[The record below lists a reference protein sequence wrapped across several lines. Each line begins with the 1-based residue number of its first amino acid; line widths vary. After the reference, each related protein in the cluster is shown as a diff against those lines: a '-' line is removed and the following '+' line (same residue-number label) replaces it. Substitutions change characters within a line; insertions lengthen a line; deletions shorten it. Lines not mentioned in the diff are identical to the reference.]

1 MTGTASHQAR
11 AAGLMRVALAI
22 LDEAGAATPAALL
35 QQALDALTDGES
47 VVPDSAL
54 LQQAAIAA
62 DPTMVRA
69 VGGALAVICTLLG
82 REKISSVEEISSI
95 LGVYAAKTAEQASA
109 EGLILGYWAAMLRDV
124 GEALGQEDTH

>member
-1 MTGTASHQAR
+1 MTGTASHQAQ
-11 AAGLMRVALAI
+11 AAGLMRAALAI
-22 LDEAGAATPAALL
+22 LDEAGEATPAALL
-35 QQALDALTDGES
+35 QQALDALADGES
-47 VVPDSAL
+47 GAPDSGL

-69 VGGALAVICTLLG
+69 IGGALAVICTILG
-82 REKISSVEEISSI
+82 REKISSVEEISGI

-124 GEALGQEDTH
+124 SEALGNADTR